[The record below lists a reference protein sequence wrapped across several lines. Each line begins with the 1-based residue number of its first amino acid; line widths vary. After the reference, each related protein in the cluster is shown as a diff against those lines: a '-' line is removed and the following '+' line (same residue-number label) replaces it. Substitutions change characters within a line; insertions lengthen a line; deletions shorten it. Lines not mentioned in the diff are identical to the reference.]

1 MDGQL
6 SLHFFLVS
14 FPVLLRY
21 HFSFLDAEAIRF
33 HKQSERKEGITQEN

>member
-1 MDGQL
+1 VDGQL